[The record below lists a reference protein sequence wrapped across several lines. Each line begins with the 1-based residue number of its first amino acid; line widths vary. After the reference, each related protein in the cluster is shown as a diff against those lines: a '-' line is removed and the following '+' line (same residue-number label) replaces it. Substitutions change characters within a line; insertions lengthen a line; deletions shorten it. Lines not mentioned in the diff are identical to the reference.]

1 MRERPPISWP
11 STSPCRKATSGSSAP
26 AGAPILRLTRRR
38 EHSTSPDDGCLMST
52 VVALTDAELVQRCR
66 AGDLDAW
73 NELVE
78 RFSRYVY
85 AICTQGFRLSP
96 ADAEDVF
103 QEVFTRVYTRLDSLR
118 DDSALRPWIGQLTR
132 RLCLDSIAASGR
144 TQPAADVESDRPR
157 AHARRGRGCVRRAR
171 GARRAVRALPGD
183 ARPLLL
189 PRRELPHDLARTS
202 ICLRGRSP
210 AASLAASASSEFSW
224 RGRNDALPPV

>member
-1 MRERPPISWP
+1 
-11 STSPCRKATSGSSAP
+11 
-26 AGAPILRLTRRR
+26 
-38 EHSTSPDDGCLMST
+38 MST
-52 VVALTDAELVQRCR
+52 VVVFTDAELVQRCR

-103 QEVFTRVYTRLDSLR
+103 QEVFTRIYTRLDSLR

-144 TQPAADVESDRPR
+144 TQPAADVEPADRER
-157 AHARRGRGCVRRAR
+157 TLDEVEEAF
-171 GARRAVRALPGD
+171 AVREALAELSEPCQEVLD
-183 ARPLLL
+183 RFFSRDESYRTISQDLDL
-189 PRRELPHDLARTS
+189 PSGTIASRISR
-202 ICLRGRSP
+202 CLRQLRVQLEGKK
-210 AASLAASASSEFSW
+210 
-224 RGRNDALPPV
+224 